1 MCVCVYIYI
10 YIYIYKI
17 VERRFSW
24 FSAYVFKML
33 KEKIFEK
40 NLVFAIC
47 IKITVNC
54 YEQILLDRSK
64 SLISLKLQ
72 HVKQIMIFILL
83 DNIILKKNYP
93 H

>member
-1 MCVCVYIYI
+1 
-10 YIYIYKI
+10 
-17 VERRFSW
+17 
-24 FSAYVFKML
+24 ML

-47 IKITVNC
+47 IKMVTVNC
-54 YEQILLDRSK
+54 CEQILLDRSK

-72 HVKQIMIFILL
+72 HVKQIMIFILP

-93 H
+93 Y

>member
-1 MCVCVYIYI
+1 MCVCVYI

-24 FSAYVFKML
+24 FSAYVFKLML

-47 IKITVNC
+47 IKPTVNC

-83 DNIILKKNYP
+83 DNIILKKNYW